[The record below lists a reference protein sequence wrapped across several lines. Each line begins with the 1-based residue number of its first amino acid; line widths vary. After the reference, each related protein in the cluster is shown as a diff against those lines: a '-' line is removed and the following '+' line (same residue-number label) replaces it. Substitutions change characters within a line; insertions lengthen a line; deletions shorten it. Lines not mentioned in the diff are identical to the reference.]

1 MATGRRERLYLDSPV
16 IGGYYDSEFAE
27 DSQRIVGYAR
37 SERITVLI
45 SEVVIQEILKAPAQV
60 QDVLLSIPS
69 SVLER
74 VELTEEIFMLHEAYL
89 SAEIVSRRW
98 KDDALHVAAA
108 TVARSDA
115 IVSWNFHHIV
125 RLDKMRAYNQVNLA
139 NGYGILTIISPKEVD
154 CDEPSQ

>member
-1 MATGRRERLYLDSPV
+1 MATERRERLYLDSPV

-74 VELTEEIFMLHEAYL
+74 VELTEEIFILYEA
-89 SAEIVSRRW
+89 
-98 KDDALHVAAA
+98 
-108 TVARSDA
+108 
-115 IVSWNFHHIV
+115 
-125 RLDKMRAYNQVNLA
+125 
-139 NGYGILTIISPKEVD
+139 
-154 CDEPSQ
+154 